1 MRTATQDPG
10 DTVHWWKTDLGETE
24 IEAMGAAV
32 RARSINPGPIGRRLE
47 GRLAEM
53 LGVPRVVLVNNGSAA
68 VLMALLACEVG
79 HGDEVLIPANGFI
92 ATAHA
97 VMLAG
102 GRPRLVDSLGSSPLM
117 DPATA
122 ADAVTPHTKALVAV
136 HLNGAS
142 CDMKALRATCE
153 RHGIA
158 LVEDAAQA
166 FGSRN
171 SDGWLGTQGR
181 AGAFSMSIAKALT
194 CGEGGFVAAAGGDM
208 GDRLARLRNQ
218 GTRAIAENRFDRF
231 GFNFRLPDVLSS
243 IAEIQLDKL
252 DERLAG
258 LRAVRTFYREALAE
272 LAFVRLLESRDEE
285 GALPLWTEVLCA
297 DRDGVLEALHQ
308 SGIQARA
315 VPPCMA
321 DSPHLGADG
330 DFANARFFARHSLIL
345 PSGPHQGEARL
356 QRVADALRSLP
367 AKLQVPPPAL
377 PAGGAGP

>member
-1 MRTATQDPG
+1 VSAPPKDAG
-10 DTVHWWKTDLGETE
+10 GAVHWWKTDLGEAE

-47 GRLAEM
+47 ARLAER
-53 LGVPRVVLVNNGSAA
+53 LGVPRVVLANNGSSA
-68 VLMALLACEVG
+68 VLMALLACEVE
-79 HGDEVLIPANGFI
+79 HGDEVLVPANGFI

-97 VMLAG
+97 VMFAG
-102 GRPRLVDSLGSSPLM
+102 GRPRLVDSLASSPLM
-117 DPATA
+117 DPAA
-122 ADAVTPHTKALVAV
+122 AAAAVTPSTRALVAV

-142 CDMKALRATCE
+142 CDMGALRATCGQ
-153 RHGIA
+153 HGIA

-171 SDGWLGTQGR
+171 RDGWLGTQGR

-194 CGEGGFVAAAGGDM
+194 CGEGGFVAASDEDM

-243 IAEIQLDKL
+243 VAEVQLDKL

-258 LRAVRTFYREALAE
+258 LRAARTFYRDALAE
-272 LAFVRLLESRDEE
+272 LPFLRLVESRDEE
-285 GALPLWTEVLCA
+285 GELPLWTEVLCA
-297 DRDGVLEALHQ
+297 DRDGVLEALRER
-308 SGIQARA
+308 GVEARA
-315 VPPCMA
+315 APPCLA
-321 DSPHLGADG
+321 DSPHIGAEG
-330 DFANARFFARHSLIL
+330 AFTNARFFARHTLIL

-356 QRVADALRSLP
+356 RRVADALRSLP
-367 AKLQVPPPAL
+367 AEVRRPAPAL
-377 PAGGAGP
+377 PTESATP